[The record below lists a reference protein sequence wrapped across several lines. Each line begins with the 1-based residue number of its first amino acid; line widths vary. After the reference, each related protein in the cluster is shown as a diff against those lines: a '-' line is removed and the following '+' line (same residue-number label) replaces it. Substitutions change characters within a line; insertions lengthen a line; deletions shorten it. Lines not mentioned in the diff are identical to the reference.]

1 MIVCAYV
8 GEGKIAILDII
19 VAYHM
24 NSDIDVF
31 GFRVETWVV
40 GKRDCTHSVAV
51 ERYLVRLVA
60 WLLEQTLKI
69 HTVFRCL

>member
-1 MIVCAYV
+1 
-8 GEGKIAILDII
+8 
-19 VAYHM
+19 M

-69 HTVFRCL
+69 HAVFRCL

>member
-1 MIVCAYV
+1 M
-8 GEGKIAILDII
+8 AILDII

-69 HTVFRCL
+69 HAVFRCLLTWPRILIRE